1 MSHLFLVIQTQ
12 ISHGFIVVYT
22 CSEEV
27 KLPGQQLRRT
37 WNRIVR
43 RARGA
48 VQVLLTAPAT
58 PPARRWGTVPSCGW
72 WWCSCGGGGCC
83 CCCCVEYLR
92 AAAAA
97 APLSIVA
104 AAIPTL
110 ASVCIRR
117 PSLPPPPPP
126 TLESGFWWA

>member
-1 MSHLFLVIQTQ
+1 MRDASRHMLVLR
-12 ISHGFIVVYT
+12 IVAT
-22 CSEEV
+22 SECI
-27 KLPGQQLRRT
+27 PCT
-37 WNRIVR
+37 WKRMVR
-43 RARGA
+43 RASGA

-72 WWCSCGGGGCC
+72 WYCSCGWA
-83 CCCCVEYLR
+83 CCCVVYLR

-97 APLSIVA
+97 APPPSIVA

-117 PSLPPPPPP
+117 PPLVVP
-126 TLESGFWWA
+126 TRHRPLEPAP